1 MLWTGSNNWSA
12 LGNWTNLSAGGYG
25 PPGLSNDVVF
35 GNSGTVD
42 ASNLVNSIVDS
53 DTTINSLVFTNL
65 NGYHT
70 IQIKPGRTLTVI
82 GTAPG
87 YQNSPALNVGLEGY
101 AATNQFIRAAIMG
114 TAGTLAISNVSA
126 NIQVRVGF
134 SNNVVGP
141 LAVLD
146 LSSLGTFSA
155 TINHIQLGVES
166 GTPRQVAGV
175 LYLAR
180 TNHLTLTQSDNVN
193 SMLTGGN
200 PALYLGH
207 NTHSGDTNGSALYL
221 GITNGLFVNF
231 IIIGRGNQTNNLF
244 AFNPALLS
252 NHPTAYIRASDGVGR
267 VGIWTVGDNSAGGLT
282 GPSSGTNDF
291 IGGAVD
297 ARIDLLF
304 LGRGRVGNTVN
315 TGIGTLAFDDGTID
329 VNTLRLGTMVD
340 EASSTNTSGVGI
352 ASVNGSATL
361 IVNNSLEFAH
371 INNVAI
377 PTAAATAGTLGTLN
391 INGGAVQAANI
402 FGGGGLGTLNLNSGI
417 LDVKG
422 GSIVNLT
429 NVNIGLPGLSFPAL
443 LTNAS
448 FISTPNP
455 IVLASNGIIA
465 GSTGISS
472 PRLVVNGSL
481 SPAGVSSGTLTQDGA
496 LIFGAGGRYVW
507 DLQNAIGQPGTDWDL
522 IGVNAGADVQS
533 TSSNPFVIQVR
544 SLSDTGPGPMLSFDS
559 ATPQNW
565 VIASLAAG
573 FTNFTPA
580 RFIVD
585 SSSFLNDTGGGAF
598 RVQTNGAS
606 LLVSFVPQPSISGL
620 SVAGATFSI
629 ISANGAPNSTY
640 YVLGS
645 TNLTLPLSSWFR
657 VATNTFDVNGTGSFT
672 GSVDQNVAQQFFML
686 QIP

>member
-1 MLWTGSNNWSA
+1 
-12 LGNWTNLSAGGYG
+12 
-25 PPGLSNDVVF
+25 
-35 GNSGTVD
+35 
-42 ASNLVNSIVDS
+42 
-53 DTTINSLVFTNL
+53 
-65 NGYHT
+65 
-70 IQIKPGRTLTVI
+70 
-82 GTAPG
+82 
-87 YQNSPALNVGLEGY
+87 
-101 AATNQFIRAAIMG
+101 
-114 TAGTLAISNVSA
+114 
-126 NIQVRVGF
+126 
-134 SNNVVGP
+134 
-141 LAVLD
+141 
-146 LSSLGTFSA
+146 
-155 TINHIQLGVES
+155 
-166 GTPRQVAGV
+166 
-175 LYLAR
+175 
-180 TNHLTLTQSDNVN
+180 
-193 SMLTGGN
+193 
-200 PALYLGH
+200 
-207 NTHSGDTNGSALYL
+207 
-221 GITNGLFVNF
+221 
-231 IIIGRGNQTNNLF
+231 
-244 AFNPALLS
+244 
-252 NHPTAYIRASDGVGR
+252 
-267 VGIWTVGDNSAGGLT
+267 
-282 GPSSGTNDF
+282 
-291 IGGAVD
+291 
-297 ARIDLLF
+297 
-304 LGRGRVGNTVN
+304 
-315 TGIGTLAFDDGTID
+315 
-329 VNTLRLGTMVD
+329 MVD

-580 RFIVD
+580 RFVVD